1 MTFWLT
7 QLIIIV
13 VPSVCMAISDKFKRS
28 VWKGNGRHLI
38 KRDDDVESRDFNRGI
53 V

>member
-7 QLIIIV
+7 QLTVIV

-28 VWKGNGRHLI
+28 VWKGNGRHLM
-38 KRDDDVESRDFNRGI
+38 KRDDVESRDFDRGI